1 MNVGSGY
8 SLPALV
14 FLLPSVEEFHANSTK
29 VPPFAALLWEVA
41 FNACANLFY
50 SPHTP
55 AAIKEPLYSEAQPT
69 SQETIMLR
77 IPPICAN
84 LPLMHTLHPTFAH
97 LPLMHTF
104 HPTFAHHPLMHT
116 FHSCTPS
123 TPLLHTFHSCI
134 PSTHAHLLPHFCTPS
149 THAHLPLMHLRL
161 RGVHSGSNTPTKA
174 TRLHQRTQR
183 TPAVTNETIVG
194 G

>member
-104 HPTFAHHPLMHT
+104 HF
-116 FHSCTPS
+116 CT
-123 TPLLHTFHSCI
+123 
-134 PSTHAHLLPHFCTPS
+134 PSTHAHLPPHSCTPS